1 MELSKSDVVLSLA
14 GRDQGMLF
22 FVVDTDGVYVSL
34 VNGKLEN
41 PKRKKAKH
49 VRKVLRPDS
58 TVAAKLIAGDKL
70 LNSEL
75 RRELAVLG
83 REFNVSTKEGSE
95 TWQKTT

>member
-34 VNGKLEN
+34 VNGKERKLEN
-41 PKRKKAKH
+41 PKRKKLKH
-49 VRKVLRPDS
+49 LRFAARIDS
-58 TVAAKLIAGDKL
+58 NVASKIFNGDKV

-75 RRELAVLG
+75 RRDLAIYGQTLTV
-83 REFNVSTKEGSE
+83 RTKEAE
-95 TWQKTT
+95 